1 MKYILVMTLRIRDTI
16 LINPFQILSLEQ
28 TKLLGGAGGNDDAND
43 VFLI

>member
-28 TKLLGGAGGNDDAND
+28 TKLLGGGGNDDAND

>member
-16 LINPFQILSLEQ
+16 LINPFISW
-28 TKLLGGAGGNDDAND
+28 TNKAAGGGGGNDDAND

>member
-28 TKLLGGAGGNDDAND
+28 TKLLGGGNDDAND
-43 VFLI
+43 VFLK

>member
-28 TKLLGGAGGNDDAND
+28 TKLLGGEMMMQMMC
-43 VFLI
+43 F

>member
-16 LINPFQILSLEQ
+16 LINPFQILCLEQ
-28 TKLLGGAGGNDDAND
+28 TKLLGGDDDAND